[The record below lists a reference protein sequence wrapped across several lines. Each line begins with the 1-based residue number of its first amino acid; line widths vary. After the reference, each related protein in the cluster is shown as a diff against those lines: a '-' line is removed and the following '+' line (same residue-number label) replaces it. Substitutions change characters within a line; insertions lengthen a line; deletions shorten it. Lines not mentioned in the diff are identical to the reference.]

1 MTMRPKRSPTAALL
15 TPVGRAA
22 VAVIRVSGSW
32 LAEEERGRTLF
43 QPANQRELRDQ
54 PLQRLI
60 YGRWGWSTPEE
71 VVVCR
76 TAEDVIEIQCHGGEA
91 AVRRILSDLGEL
103 GVKSVSAAEQ
113 RRGETDT
120 LAAELQTALSQAL
133 TWRTADLVNEQCQ
146 GVLRAACERLANV
159 SWTAA
164 GQDEAAALLDQLLAW
179 ANFGVH
185 LTTPWSVVLTGR
197 PNVGKSS
204 LINAL
209 LGFRRAIVS
218 EQPGTTRDV
227 VTSVTALEGWP
238 IQLADTAGLRETN
251 EVLEAAGI
259 ARARERLAT
268 ADLRVVLVDIGEP
281 PAPEDFQ
288 LLENWP
294 AAVFVAHKCDRPDA
308 WGAALPERALR
319 VSSVAQIGLE
329 ELQQQIAAALVPA
342 VPAPGTPV
350 PLTSR
355 QVDCI
360 GELRRAVLGQDELV
374 FRAVVN
380 NLIAG

>member
-1 MTMRPKRSPTAALL
+1 MTQHPIRSPTAALL

-32 LAEEERGRTLF
+32 LADEERGRTVF
-43 QPANQRELRDQ
+43 QPVNHRELREQ

-91 AVRRILSDLGEL
+91 AVKRILSDLGEL
-103 GVKSVSAAEQ
+103 GVETVSAAEQ
-113 RRGETDT
+113 RRCATDA
-120 LAAELQTALSQAL
+120 LDAELQSALSQAL
-133 TWRTADLVNEQCQ
+133 TWRTADLLNEQCR
-146 GVLRAACERLANV
+146 GVLRTACERLLNV

-164 GQDEAAALLDQLLAW
+164 GRAEAAALVDQLLAW
-179 ANFGVH
+179 ANFGLH

-227 VTSVTALEGWP
+227 VTSITALEGWP
-238 IQLADTAGLRETN
+238 IQLADTAGLREAE

-288 LLENWP
+288 LLEDWP
-294 AAVFVAHKCDRPDA
+294 TAVVVGHKCDRPDA
-308 WGAALPERALR
+308 WGSDLPERALR

-329 ELQQQIAAALVPA
+329 ELQQQIADALAPE

-350 PLTSR
+350 PVTSR
-355 QVDCI
+355 QVDC
-360 GELRRAVLGQDELV
+360 LRQMRRALDGPGESAYREASRTLV
-374 FRAVVN
+374 F
-380 NLIAG
+380 G